1 MALRLIFS
9 TGGRLADD
17 PQVMEF
23 LQYAD
28 SRGISTRDIWV
39 AERAGRVVSAVLPV
53 YSPGRTV
60 LLLPP
65 GDAAVPTP
73 PAVNLPAVSFSDPSN
88 LSIPLDPSEAAGEDI
103 PAIALVVDAVCTA
116 ALVRGTHLAQV
127 LLDPL
132 DSSALSLYIRLGFKR
147 MAELLYLQT
156 SVRRCAP
163 IPPLPSG
170 FAWVGYSPETHTRFA
185 AAIAE
190 SYRDS
195 LDCPGLNGLRDI
207 EDVIAG
213 HKVSGEFDPGLWF
226 LLEETVSGGNG
237 IACRVPRAVLVL
249 SRLPRSDAVELVYL
263 GLTPAVRGRGLGAMV
278 LRHAL
283 GTVARIE
290 RARLTLAVDSANV
303 PALKLYYRQGMQQV
317 ASKVAMMRD
326 LRVNPSF
333 TGYRQNFPLSTARPH
348 VP

>member
-1 MALRLIFS
+1 VPGPQTQENSVEAPLGCRPVRQEEVHSALRLVFS
-9 TGGRLADD
+9 SRGRPADD
-17 PQVMEF
+17 AQVMEF
-23 LQYAD
+23 LHYAD

-53 YSPGRTV
+53 YSPGHTA

-65 GDAAVPTP
+65 GDMPGGDDARAVP
-73 PAVNLPAVSFSDPSN
+73 
-88 LSIPLDPSEAAGEDI
+88 
-103 PAIALVVDAVCTA
+103 LVVDAVCTA
-116 ALVRGTHLAQV
+116 ALIRGTHLAQV
-127 LLDPL
+127 LLDPV
-132 DSSALSLYIRLGFKR
+132 DSSAAALYGGLGFKR

-156 SVRRCAP
+156 SVRRRAP
-163 IPPLPSG
+163 IPPLPPG
-170 FAWVGYSPETHTRFA
+170 FQWVGYFPATHSLFA
-185 AAIAE
+185 TAITE
-190 SYRDS
+190 SYQDS

-213 HKVSGEFDPGLWF
+213 HKASGEFDPGLWF
-226 LLEETVSGGNG
+226 LLNETVSGANG
-237 IACRVPRAVLVL
+237 TARTVPRAVLVL
-249 SRLPRSDAVELVYL
+249 SRLPRTDAVELVYL
-263 GLTPAVRGRGLGAMV
+263 GLTPEARGRGLGAMV

-326 LRVNPSF
+326 LRV
-333 TGYRQNFPLSTARPH
+333 GAM
-348 VP
+348 